1 MYKAQPGQNIE
12 CCLQY
17 LSTKSCIH
25 SSTFPSRKRERNA
38 TLFFPCSLAKV
49 ASFCIPS
56 TSPSAE
62 CSSSKPLRSTACLR
76 HSSATSNCASQRK
89 NSVRRPYKI
98 QVQEMDNESIGKFKQ
113 VCIYINLY
121 SHSVTPTL
129 TRFRFFFMAF
139 MAWIFTQI
147 LYEHLAN
154 YLCSYLH
161 FITQILQ

>member
-1 MYKAQPGQNIE
+1 MLKRTQGQVNHLFQVITPQNNNIWNLTWQVGPCHKCSLWYSVAATDDNSVNINLTYAMSPVYELAGHWMYKAQPGQNIE

-62 CSSSKPLRSTACLR
+62 CSSSKPLKSTACLR
-76 HSSATSNCASQRK
+76 HSSATSNCASWPQHH
-89 NSVRRPYKI
+89 VRRFCKF
-98 QVQEMDNESIGKFKQ
+98 QV
-113 VCIYINLY
+113 
-121 SHSVTPTL
+121 
-129 TRFRFFFMAF
+129 
-139 MAWIFTQI
+139 
-147 LYEHLAN
+147 
-154 YLCSYLH
+154 
-161 FITQILQ
+161 